1 MLLLGLNELIEV
13 KPVVSSQKIFVITVV
28 RRASAVE
35 CPSMSATLPK
45 PGLIFFTSEILQ

>member
-45 PGLIFFTSEILQ
+45 PGLIFFASEILQ

>member
-1 MLLLGLNELIEV
+1 MYKLLSGLNELIEV

-28 RRASAVE
+28 RRASAFE
-35 CPSMSATLPK
+35 SPTLPK